1 MIKTVKSLKLIQK
14 RMKQQIERNR
24 DCLAY
29 MMANVEEEIK
39 DMILEINKSKK
50 PNMKELVQPL
60 LQINMPLMRWL

>member
-1 MIKTVKSLKLIQK
+1 
-14 RMKQQIERNR
+14 MKQQIERNR